1 MFCFDCGILR
11 LSDTGYWCFVLT
23 VAYCV
28 RYMVLVFCFDCGILR
43 LSDTGYKC
51 FVLTGILRLSDTGYK
66 CFVLTVAYCVCQIQG
81 ISVLF

>member
-51 FVLTGILRLSDTGYK
+51 FVLT
-66 CFVLTVAYCVCQIQG
+66 VEYCVCQIQG